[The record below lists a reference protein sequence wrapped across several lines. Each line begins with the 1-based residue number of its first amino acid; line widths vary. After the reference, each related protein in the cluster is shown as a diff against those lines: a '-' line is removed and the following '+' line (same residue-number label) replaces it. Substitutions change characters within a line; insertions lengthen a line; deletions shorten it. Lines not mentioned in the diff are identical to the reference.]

1 MSQKVWQNYENG
13 YSLLFGLETH
23 LYLVSVALLVAIR
36 AGVWDIRGIG
46 LIVPLLVLVKLALKN
61 KKEVRKIKRV
71 SFHSL
76 ADRFCPGKLLKR

>member
-1 MSQKVWQNYENG
+1 METG
-13 YSLLFGLETH
+13 TFGLETH

-36 AGVWDIRGIG
+36 AGVGDIRGIG